1 MPPTPRHRQPSGSI
15 SVSRHLRP
23 LRPAGFTSTLASA
36 FATATCAALIAT
48 QAPAPAHAAAP
59 DFIAFESG
67 HVRPLALSA
76 DGTRL
81 FAVNTPNNTLEV
93 FNVTASGL
101 QLAARVPVGLEPV
114 SVAVRNASEVWVVN
128 HLSDSVSV
136 VSLQGTPRVVR
147 TLMVGDEPRD
157 IVFAGSPAKAFV
169 TAAHRGQQLTHVS
182 LKGVPG
188 AGDPKLTT
196 PGVPRADV
204 WVFNPDNLSPQ
215 VGGVPVRI
223 MNFFADTPRA
233 LAVSPDRNTVY
244 VAAFKSGNQTASVN
258 EELVCEHF
266 ELNTPCDIKGT
277 KSPGGRLGPATNA
290 EGKPA
295 PKTGLIVK
303 FNRDKGQWQDVIG
316 RNWTP
321 AMRFN
326 LPDKDV
332 FAVDANALTDK
343 AIFAHVGTT
352 LFNMA
357 TNPVT
362 GKLYVT
368 NTEANNLTRFEGPG
382 KHGGSTVQGKIAL
395 SRITVV
401 GNGQVLPRH
410 LNKHIDY
417 SKLANDPG
425 FDATAKQHSLAS
437 PMEMAVTRDGRTLF
451 VAANGSSRIG
461 VFDTTEIE
469 NDTFN
474 PRTASARYITV
485 SGGGPSGLVLDES
498 RDRMYVMT
506 RFDNAVKVLS
516 LSGRSEVAKAA
527 LPNPEP
533 ASVIAGRPFLYDA
546 NLSSANG
553 EASCASCHTFGD
565 MDDLAWDLGN
575 PDDVVTKSPMKQE
588 FTRETE
594 FQVAKF
600 LFQPNP
606 KVKINGSDD
615 PKDFHPM
622 KGPMTT
628 QTLKGMANSGAMHW
642 RGDRSNGFF
651 GVHADDAV
659 LSFKNFAPAFE
670 GLLGNP
676 APMSEGGMQAF
687 ADFMLQVQM
696 PPNPIRNLDNSLT
709 AAQKRGFDF
718 YFGDRPSDGILVPEI
733 GNLRAFVK
741 SHNCNGCHTVD
752 AAQGLYGTGKM
763 QSFEGISQIVKVP
776 HLRNMYA
783 KIGRFGSPAIPFAT
797 APDTGHQGDQVRGFG
812 FVHDGTVDLL
822 AHFFTVRV
830 FQPTLNS
837 GFPLLNPNQTRR
849 DVSDFMHAMDS
860 DLAPIVGQQ
869 VTLSAD
875 AGQRLAAWPRIDLLI
890 QRAKTPF
897 VSKLLGGQVTECDL
911 VAHTVE
917 TGLRR
922 GFWFDA
928 AANAFVGSDGSRRTD
943 AALRSLANV
952 AGQEVTYTCVPPGSG
967 RRIAAVN

>member
-1 MPPTPRHRQPSGSI
+1 MPPTFLRRPSSGTGRPPRP
-15 SVSRHLRP
+15 
-23 LRPAGFTSTLASA
+23 TLTSA
-36 FATATCAALIAT
+36 FASALLTLSCAGLIAT
-48 QAPAPAHAAAP
+48 QASTPARATAP

-76 DGTRL
+76 DGTKL

-93 FNVTASGL
+93 FNVTPAGL

-114 SVAVRNASEVWVVN
+114 AVAVRNASEVWVVN

-147 TLMVGDEPRD
+147 TLLVGDEPRD
-157 IVFAGSPAKAFV
+157 IVFAGSPAKAFI

-188 AGDPKLTT
+188 AGDPQLTT

-244 VAAFKSGNQTASVN
+244 VAAFKSGNQTASIN
-258 EELVCEHF
+258 EELVCESF

-277 KSPGGRLGPATNA
+277 KSPGGRLGPPTNA

-303 FNRDKGQWQDVIG
+303 FNRTKGQWQDVIG

-332 FAVDANALTDK
+332 FAVDANALSEK

-417 SKLANDPG
+417 SKLVNDPG
-425 FDATAKQHSLAS
+425 FDTTAKQHSLAN
-437 PMEMAVTRDGRTLF
+437 PMEMAVSRDGRTLF

-461 VFDTTEIE
+461 VFDTTELE
-469 NDTFN
+469 GDTFN
-474 PRTASARYITV
+474 PRTASSRYITV

-498 RDRMYVMT
+498 RDRLYVMT

-516 LSGRSEVAKAA
+516 LSGRNEVAKAA

-533 ASVIAGRPFLYDA
+533 SAVIAGRPFLYDA

-553 EASCASCHTFGD
+553 EASCASCHIFGD

-600 LFQPNP
+600 LFQSNP
-606 KVKINGSDD
+606 KNKINGSDD

-676 APMSEGGMQAF
+676 SPMSEGGMQAF
-687 ADFMLQVQM
+687 ADFMLQVQLQ
-696 PPNPIRNLDNSLT
+696 PNPIRNLDNSLT

-718 YFGDRPSDGILVPEI
+718 YFGDRPSDGILVPEL
-733 GNLRAFVK
+733 GNLRNFVK

-752 AAQGLYGTGKM
+752 PAQGLYGTGKM

-776 HLRNMYA
+776 QLRNMYA
-783 KIGRFGSPAIPFAT
+783 KVGRFGGAAVPFAT

-837 GFPLLNPNQTRR
+837 GFPLINPNQTRR
-849 DVSDFMHAMDS
+849 DVSEFMHAMDS
-860 DLAPIVGQQ
+860 DLAPVVGQQ

-917 TGLRR
+917 NGLRR

-952 AGQEVTYTCVPPGSG
+952 AGQEVTYTCTPPGSG
-967 RRIAAVN
+967 RRIAAVL

>member
-1 MPPTPRHRQPSGSI
+1 MPPTFLRRPSSGTGRPPRPT
-15 SVSRHLRP
+15 L
-23 LRPAGFTSTLASA
+23 TSAFASA
-36 FATATCAALIAT
+36 FLTLSCAGLIAT
-48 QAPAPAHAAAP
+48 QAPTPARAAAP

-76 DGTRL
+76 DGTKL

-93 FNVTASGL
+93 FNVTPAGL

-114 SVAVRNASEVWVVN
+114 AVAVRNASEVWVVN

-147 TLMVGDEPRD
+147 TLLVGDEPRD
-157 IVFAGSPAKAFV
+157 IVFAGSPAKAFI
-169 TAAHRGQQLTHVS
+169 TSAHRGQQLTHVS

-188 AGDPKLTT
+188 AGDPQLTT

-244 VAAFKSGNQTASVN
+244 VAAFKSGNQTASIN
-258 EELVCEHF
+258 EELVCESF

-277 KSPGGRLGPATNA
+277 KSPGGRLGPPTNA

-303 FNRDKGQWQDVIG
+303 FNRAKGQWQDVIG

-332 FAVDANALTDK
+332 FAVDANALSEK

-417 SKLANDPG
+417 SKLVNDPG
-425 FDATAKQHSLAS
+425 FDTTAKQHSLAN
-437 PMEMAVTRDGRTLF
+437 PMEMAVSRDGRTLF

-461 VFDTTEIE
+461 VFDTTELE
-469 NDTFN
+469 GDTFN
-474 PRTASARYITV
+474 PRTASSRYITV

-498 RDRMYVMT
+498 RDRLYVMT

-516 LSGRSEVAKAA
+516 LSGRNEVAKAA

-533 ASVIAGRPFLYDA
+533 SAVIAGRPFLYDA

-553 EASCASCHTFGD
+553 EASCASCHIFGD

-600 LFQPNP
+600 LFQSNP
-606 KVKINGSDD
+606 KNKINGSDD

-676 APMSEGGMQAF
+676 SPMSEGGMQAF
-687 ADFMLQVQM
+687 ADFMLQVQLQ
-696 PPNPIRNLDNSLT
+696 PNPIRNLDNSLT

-718 YFGDRPSDGILVPEI
+718 YFGDRPSDGILVPEL
-733 GNLRAFVK
+733 GNLRNFVK

-776 HLRNMYA
+776 QLRNMYA
-783 KIGRFGSPAIPFAT
+783 KVGRFGGAAVPFAT

-837 GFPLLNPNQTRR
+837 GFPLINPNQTRR
-849 DVSDFMHAMDS
+849 DVSEFMHAMDS
-860 DLAPIVGQQ
+860 DLAPVVGQQ

-917 TGLRR
+917 NGLRR

-952 AGQEVTYTCVPPGSG
+952 AGQEVTYTCTPPGSG
-967 RRIAAVN
+967 RRIAAVQ